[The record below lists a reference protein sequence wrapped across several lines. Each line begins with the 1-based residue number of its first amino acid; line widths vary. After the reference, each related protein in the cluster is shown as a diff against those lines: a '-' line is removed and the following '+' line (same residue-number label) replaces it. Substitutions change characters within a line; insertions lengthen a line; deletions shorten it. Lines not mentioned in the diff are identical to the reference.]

1 MKLTDRIQKLIDEAA
16 KERREFIQNDNEWE
30 ARKISEEIAKLKQQL
45 TRSKQNEHHH
55 KERS

>member
-30 ARKISEEIAKLKQQL
+30 ARKLSEEIAKLKQQL
-45 TRSKQNEHHH
+45 TRSKT
-55 KERS
+55 K